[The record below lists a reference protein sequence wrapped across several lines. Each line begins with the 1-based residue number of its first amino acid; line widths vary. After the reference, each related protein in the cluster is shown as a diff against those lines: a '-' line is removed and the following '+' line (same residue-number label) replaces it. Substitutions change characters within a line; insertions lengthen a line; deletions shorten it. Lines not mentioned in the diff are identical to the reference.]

1 MRILKGCQDKSI
13 MENNNGI
20 KRSLEHF
27 LSFGFKETLLYHT
40 RYTVR
45 SGQLRGD
52 SNLLKK

>member
-45 SGQLRGD
+45 SGRLRGD